1 MICKSM
7 TKPKKS
13 SRVRQ
18 RRVSAQ
24 KLEQAVQEVLE
35 DRQDPDLDAAEVE
48 MELARLLSEEGNG

>member
-1 MICKSM
+1 M